1 MENTDGISTQS
12 IGQETTSNLLSFTLI
27 TLLKNPDILERLDY
41 NNNFYIILL
50 ITHKYS
56 VVSEID
62 EVMGDKDILSSNDL
76 DKLTYTNA
84 VSIFC
89 K

>member
-1 MENTDGISTQS
+1 MNNISIS
-12 IGQETTSNLLSFTLI
+12 
-27 TLLKNPDILERLDY
+27 
-41 NNNFYIILL
+41 LL
-50 ITHKYS
+50 IAHKYS

-84 VSIFC
+84 VSILC
-89 K
+89 E